1 MDLFFKQMIVKYG
14 FQKNS
19 DFMQFFKD
27 FLIDLFECMWVI
39 MKFEEKM
46 CLILDRSIGIELVK
60 NGMNGSDFVF
70 LDLVLMNEYVVLW
83 YCDMELF
90 DQNFKEIKFSMG
102 FLNGVLYK
110 DDINRVILILKERGQ
125 LDVFKDKLVFL
136 FYFINYKL

>member
-1 MDLFFKQMIVKYG
+1 
-14 FQKNS
+14 
-19 DFMQFFKD
+19 
-27 FLIDLFECMWVI
+27 
-39 MKFEEKM
+39 
-46 CLILDRSIGIELVK
+46 
-60 NGMNGSDFVF
+60 MNGSDFVF

-125 LDVFKDKLVFL
+125 LDVFKDKLVF
-136 FYFINYKL
+136 YFINYKL